1 MSVKFRKV
9 VNKRKNSSTN
19 GKIYAKAVVSGVV
32 HSAQISEEISKM
44 CTLTPPDVLAVI
56 KALDTNIAG
65 HLQNGERVVLDDFGA
80 FKVGLRT
87 KPADTA
93 KKFTAANVVGM
104 HVIFQSAIEMQ
115 QGKRVKTLLKDV
127 KVEELVEY
135 KGLNGSEGGS
145 PSGGSN
151 AGGSSSGGTNAG
163 GSSGSDTTGG
173 TGSDSGT
180 TGSGS
185 EGGGKDTGSEGDNEH
200 IVL

>member
-87 KPADTA
+87 RPADTA

-104 HVIFQSAIEMQ
+104 HVIFQSAIEMVDK
-115 QGKRVKTLLKDV
+115 KRVKTMLKGA

-135 KGLNGSEGGS
+135 TGVDDPNGNPGSTGSDGGNS
-145 PSGGSN
+145 QNP
-151 AGGSSSGGTNAG
+151 GGSSSNPGG
-163 GSSGSDTTGG
+163 GSNT
-173 TGSDSGT
+173 
-180 TGSGS
+180 
-185 EGGGKDTGSEGDNEH
+185 EGGGSDGGNMG
-200 IVL
+200 

>member
-104 HVIFQSAIEMQ
+104 HVIFQPAIEMVDK
-115 QGKRVKTLLKDV
+115 KRVKTMLKGA

-135 KGLNGSEGGS
+135 TGVDDPNGNPGSTGSDGGNSQKPGGGS
-145 PSGGSN
+145 STTEGGGSN
-151 AGGSSSGGTNAG
+151 TEGGGNTE
-163 GSSGSDTTGG
+163 SGSDGG
-173 TGSDSGT
+173 NMG
-180 TGSGS
+180 
-185 EGGGKDTGSEGDNEH
+185 
-200 IVL
+200 

>member
-104 HVIFQSAIEMQ
+104 HVIFQPAIEMVDK
-115 QGKRVKTLLKDV
+115 KRVKTMLKGA

-135 KGLNGSEGGS
+135 TGVDDPDGTPGSTKPEGGNS
-145 PSGGSN
+145 QKPGGGSSTTEGGGSN
-151 AGGSSSGGTNAG
+151 TEGGGSNTE
-163 GSSGSDTTGG
+163 SGSDGG
-173 TGSDSGT
+173 NMG
-180 TGSGS
+180 
-185 EGGGKDTGSEGDNEH
+185 
-200 IVL
+200 

>member
-104 HVIFQSAIEMQ
+104 HVIFQPAIEMNG
-115 QGKRVKTLLKDV
+115 GKRIKTLLKGI
-127 KVEELVEY
+127 KAEEMTEY
-135 KGLNGSEGGS
+135 QGLKDPSDDNGGGSQGTTTPGSNSGSTEGG
-145 PSGGSN
+145 G
-151 AGGSSSGGTNAG
+151 
-163 GSSGSDTTGG
+163 SGSTE
-173 TGSDSGT
+173 GSDSGNV
-180 TGSGS
+180 G
-185 EGGGKDTGSEGDNEH
+185 
-200 IVL
+200 L

>member
-104 HVIFQSAIEMQ
+104 HVIFQPAIEMVDK
-115 QGKRVKTLLKDV
+115 KRVKTMLKGA

-135 KGLNGSEGGS
+135 TGVDDPNGNPGSTGSDGGNSQKPGGGS
-145 PSGGSN
+145 STESGGS
-151 AGGSSSGGTNAG
+151 ST
-163 GSSGSDTTGG
+163 
-173 TGSDSGT
+173 
-180 TGSGS
+180 
-185 EGGGKDTGSEGDNEH
+185 EGGGNTEGGGSDGGNMG
-200 IVL
+200 